1 MATAGYGA
9 AMELRRIDL
18 WHVSTPR
25 SVPVAPSWAPGWIR
39 RRWHFDVVR
48 LISASG
54 HEGWASAPSFG
65 TEREPL
71 GPLLGEVLL
80 GARADDLVDISERL
94 SALRVRGVD
103 LVWVEAAAWD
113 LVGRARA
120 RPMGALLAEASGE
133 AGDLPTDLP
142 LSACSERVLGSAEL
156 RTFMA
161 ARAAEGAAAVRHTLG
176 AERFPE
182 ALLELEGSL
191 EALPDGCTLRVDC
204 GRGGH
209 LTQAGVARRWDAAA
223 AQMAVEKARSM
234 GLSWLESPTH
244 ESRPALWR
252 SLRES
257 AGPELRLVAG
267 GALSLE
273 ALWRLLDA
281 DAATGFRVDPLRHG
295 VLASWRFAR
304 AAREAGATVV
314 FSAAG
319 PGLVQA
325 LVVQLQAALDGGACS
340 LQVGDATP
348 AERQPVLV
356 SPVVASGG
364 RVPVRQGAG
373 LGAEVD
379 EGALYTHAERTWFG
393 TMGLQHVQTLFRRG
407 PRGARDDRRRRD
419 AAAKARGEA
428 LSGDPLDILRGDSP
442 G

>member
-1 MATAGYGA
+1 
-9 AMELRRIDL
+9 MELRRIDL

-25 SVPVAPSWAPGWIR
+25 SVPAAPSWAPGWTH

-48 LISASG
+48 LVGASG
-54 HEGWASAPSFG
+54 WEGWASAPSFG
-65 TEREPL
+65 VERAPL

-80 GARADDLVDISERL
+80 GARADDLSDISERL

-113 LVGRARA
+113 LVGRARV
-120 RPMGALLAEASGE
+120 RPLGALLAQAAGADGE
-133 AGDLPTDLP
+133 LPADLP
-142 LSACSERVLGSAEL
+142 LSVASERVLGLTEL
-156 RTFMA
+156 RGFVATHA
-161 ARAAEGAAAVRHTLG
+161 SDGAAAVRCTLG

-182 ALLELEGSL
+182 ALMELEGPL

-209 LTQAGVARRWDAAA
+209 LAHAGVAHHWDAAA
-223 AQMAVEKARSM
+223 AHMAVEKARSM

-244 ESRPALWR
+244 ESHPALWR
-252 SLRES
+252 SLREA
-257 AGPELRLVAG
+257 AGSELRLVAG

-273 ALWRLLDA
+273 GLWRLLDA
-281 DAATGFRVDPLRHG
+281 DAATGFRVDPVRHG

-304 AAREAGATVV
+304 AAHEAGATVV

-319 PGLVQA
+319 AGLVQA
-325 LVVQLQAALDGGACS
+325 LVVQLQAALDGGPCS
-340 LQVGDATP
+340 LPMGDASP

-356 SPVVASGG
+356 SPIAPSGG
-364 RVPVRQGAG
+364 RVPVRLAPG

-393 TMGLQHVQTLFRRG
+393 TSGLQRVQALVRRG
-407 PRGARDDRRRRD
+407 PRGARAERRRRV
-419 AAAKARGEA
+419 AAAKARSEA
-428 LSGDPLDILRGDSP
+428 LGGDPLDLLHAESQG
-442 G
+442 